1 MAVENWNERLGNKS
15 CEAIFL
21 LWSERQDHV
30 GVKGMIFT
38 SDDSKMAKALV
49 HALDDLSFT
58 VKVFDDGVV

>member
-1 MAVENWNERLGNKS
+1 
-15 CEAIFL
+15 
-21 LWSERQDHV
+21 
-30 GVKGMIFT
+30 MIFT